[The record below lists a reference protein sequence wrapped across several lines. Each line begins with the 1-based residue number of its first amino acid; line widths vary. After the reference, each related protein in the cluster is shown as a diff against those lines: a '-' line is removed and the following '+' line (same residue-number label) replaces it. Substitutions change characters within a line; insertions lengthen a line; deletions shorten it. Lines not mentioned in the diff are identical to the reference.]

1 MNPYLTLVDF
11 VLEHTKPED
20 VLRFRAS
27 EEMHDYFYSLL
38 DKEKSGTA
46 TQEEISVINDFMNV
60 EHIIRLAKAKANQ
73 YAHQ

>member
-11 VLEHTKPED
+11 MLTHAKPEAI
-20 VLRFRAS
+20 LQFRAS
-27 EEMHDYFYSLL
+27 EDVHDYFYGLL

-46 TQEEISVINDFMNV
+46 TQEEIDLINDFMNV
-60 EHIIRLAKAKANQ
+60 EHSMRLAKAKTKQ